1 GFRFRHGASLAGG
14 VRGGHTGG
22 RRNTCPDGHVVASG
36 SAPPRGAPHIRKREA
51 RMSSTV
57 ELTKENFDQ
66 TVTENE
72 FVLIDFWASWC
83 GPCSMLAP
91 VSEKAEQDNPDLVF
105 GKVDTEAQ
113 PELAQAFGIQSIP
126 TLMIVRDQVA
136 VFAQPGAL
144 PEAALTDVIGQARKL
159 DM

>member
-1 GFRFRHGASLAGG
+1 MHA
-14 VRGGHTGG
+14 
-22 RRNTCPDGHVVASG
+22 
-36 SAPPRGAPHIRKREA
+36 
-51 RMSSTV
+51 MSSTV

-66 TVTENE
+66 TVTDNE

-83 GPCSMLAP
+83 GPCRQFAP
-91 VSEKAEQDNPDLVF
+91 VYEKAAER
-105 GKVDTEAQ
+105 Q
-113 PELAQAFGIQSIP
+113 PRPGVRQGGHGGAAGAGRGLRIQSIP

-159 DM
+159 DMDEVRKSVEEARAAPRADRPDGSVLTAEA

>member
-1 GFRFRHGASLAGG
+1 
-14 VRGGHTGG
+14 
-22 RRNTCPDGHVVASG
+22 
-36 SAPPRGAPHIRKREA
+36 
-51 RMSSTV
+51 MSSTTT

-72 FVLIDFWASWC
+72 FVLIDFWADWC
-83 GPCSMLAP
+83 GPCKQFAP
-91 VSEKAEQDNPDLVF
+91 VYEQAAEANPDLVF

-113 PELAQAFGIQSIP
+113 PELAAAFGIQSIP

-144 PEAALTDVIGQARKL
+144 PKEALDDVIGQARKL
-159 DM
+159 DMDEVRKSVAEQQAKAQQEGQGGQEG